1 MHRVIFLVAVMFS
14 ALAGKGD
21 DAVGIVH
28 VDAGTNGVVET
39 AMPFDAVPYG
49 GAEASCGPASFISG
63 LFLGDGSIFSDRL
76 YRFPLSTN
84 DYSLTTNDYPLSTND
99 YAFYSDGAWLDSE
112 TLSNSTMTASSGDT
126 LYLLRTDNEPFS
138 FYLHGRIPSLS
149 SVPSSPFPVFTHIS
163 VDPAETNAV
172 VAMETDRAADLF
184 FAQSQTNTPLPSDWS
199 YLGRHLASLS
209 FLYPLASPPTAND
222 YPLTAFLVS
231 DATRDT
237 DGDGLPDAM
246 EELVYGTDPLLA
258 DTDGDG
264 VSDTLE
270 IAWGRDPLV
279 SGPAPLTLFSEPF
292 EAPEVQPGA
301 LDGQHGWNAPTGAVV
316 QTERV
321 HSGAAALMIEAG
333 TNETVAATH
342 SITSS
347 LPRSETWLDCR
358 VSAGS
363 CDDIGFPPDD
373 GSFVAFSFDIS
384 GHPVMLDGETVVTN
398 TSVQVPLYESFRRVT
413 MRLDFAAARW
423 DIYVDGVLAGENLSM
438 RGENPS
444 LNAVT
449 FIGNSGFVDDIAVAT
464 SRPEGLSS
472 DGDRMAD
479 EWEMAHFGGL
489 SRDGTLDFDSDGLSD
504 ADEYLHGADPK
515 TGDTDSDGI
524 PDLWEV
530 QNGLSPADPA
540 DAALDPDGDGLAN
553 TEEFQKGGD
562 PNFSE
567 PDPTL
572 RMPGLLAEYW
582 RTPSNLQTLPDY
594 GALMPSHVSVSP
606 VIDHPAVPWLHE
618 GTIAGDRFAAR
629 YSGFIRIDETATY
642 TFFLSSD
649 DGSALFID
657 GVAVAS
663 DPEPHSAR
671 TSSGTATLCA
681 GWHSVEIRYYENTGS
696 ETLKL
701 EWASPSITRENVPET
716 AFCHI
721 PCAATPAGFAP
732 GLSASFY
739 AFGSSLSSLPD
750 FSLSEPLDVRV
761 VPAIDEPA
769 TDGAWSSAPT
779 NLLDRFGAVFEGWL
793 LVPRSGDWNIELSSD
808 DGSRLYIDG
817 APAIDHDEAHSM
829 SAKTAA
835 LRLSE
840 GLHSV
845 KVEYFEN
852 TGSAGLRLSWAMP
865 GFPTEPVPARYFCR
879 NVSASL
885 DTDGD
890 GVPDWW
896 EEKHGLDPSDPA
908 DAALDADADGLSNLA
923 EFLAGTDPRLSDTD
937 GDGMPD
943 GWETRH
949 GLCAFVAEAALDDP
963 DGDGLVNLE
972 EARFGTDPNL
982 ADTDGDGADDF
993 MEIRNSRGDP
1003 LSADIAWPPVPAG
1016 SAVAGAAFT
1025 SSTGTWRTDAG
1036 GVVFAEERSGSLA
1049 WRLSV
1054 PEGGADALAV
1064 RIGQHKE
1071 YSGIFEFDLALE
1083 IDGVF
1088 ISRMRVPVSCGTPGE
1103 AFFFLPEIAPGEHD
1117 FRIVWRNWEE
1127 GTSLAVHDLRFVMFG
1142 GPDSDGDG
1150 VADWKRRRAE
1160 ASCSIEDLPA
1170 ESLVSPLCVEGRD
1183 LWRDALKL
1191 SVGYSD
1197 TNAEY
1202 AVVKTVGDGFYADI
1216 PLPADGT
1223 ATVSMLNRPLA
1234 DSFSVFWRAFDVFGG
1249 EYATNALVIRAGDSL
1264 KIAPGFGEES
1274 DVAVFRA
1281 DAAGSWT
1288 AVTNWTETAA
1298 VPYLFGE
1305 AGLYLVSVTAYD
1317 ALFSQTNAF
1326 ALVDVVDSRFP
1337 IRNPA
1342 LLMGRGQT
1350 LSCPGI
1356 SPRCVLE
1363 HDAEL
1368 QASASV
1374 ASGGGVELTML
1385 TNADRDLGLV
1395 SRLYDGG
1402 PVCDAVQVSPIWA
1415 DNGDYYDT
1423 SEAVQDGF
1431 RYVELAL
1438 LLGSFPEGTSVVL
1451 EIFVS
1456 GVTFDDG
1463 TRTKTLTASDFDSDG
1478 YCKVRFIKAKNV
1490 TTSVCHRTYIYQ
1502 NGKLIYTNK
1511 DEVQ

>member
-1 MHRVIFLVAVMFS
+1 MKFIGHRFVFAAAAAFF

-21 DAVGIVH
+21 DAVGVMSI
-28 VDAGTNGVVET
+28 DAGTNGVVE
-39 AMPFDAVPYG
+39 AEMPFDAVDG
-49 GAEASCGPASFISG
+49 NGPSDFISG
-63 LFLGDGSIFSDRL
+63 FFMGDGSIFSDRL
-76 YRFPLSTN
+76 YRFPADSGNEPTPDFGFQSSN
-84 DYSLTTNDYPLSTND
+84 AVQSSF
-99 YAFYSDGAWLDSE
+99 AFWSGEHWLDSE
-112 TLSNSTMTASSGDT
+112 TLSNSTMTASAGDT
-126 LYLLRTDNEPFS
+126 LYLLRTDSDPFS
-138 FYLHGRIPSLS
+138 FYLHGRIPYLLPQS
-149 SVPSSPFPVFTHIS
+149 SSPFPVFTHIS

-184 FAQSQTNTPLPSDWS
+184 FAQSETNAPVPSVWS
-199 YLGRHLASLS
+199 YLGRHPGSLS
-209 FLYPLASPPTAND
+209 FLHPLYSFDSNTQNSNTQT
-222 YPLTAFLVS
+222 LSLFLVS

-237 DGDGLPDAM
+237 DGDGLSNAL
-246 EELVYGTDPLLA
+246 EELVHGTNPLLA

-264 VSDTLE
+264 VGDALE
-270 IAWGRDPLV
+270 IAWGRDPLAAD
-279 SGPAPLTLFSEPF
+279 SAPLTLFSEPF

-321 HSGAAALMIEAG
+321 HSGAAALMIES
-333 TNETVAATH
+333 EPYESVAAAH

-363 CDDIGFPPDD
+363 CDSIGFPPDD
-373 GSFVAFSFDIS
+373 DSFVAFSFDRF
-384 GHPVMLDGETVVTN
+384 GHPVMLDGSAVVTN
-398 TSVQVPLYESFRRVT
+398 TSFQIPFDDTFRRVT
-413 MRLDFAAARW
+413 LRLDFAAARW
-423 DIYVDGVLAGENLSM
+423 DIYVDGVLAGENLAM

-444 LNAVT
+444 LNEMVVS
-449 FIGNSGFVDDIAVAT
+449 GNSGYIDDITVTTA
-464 SRPEGLSS
+464 RPEGLSS

-479 EWEMAHFGGL
+479 EWELFHFGGL

-504 ADEYLHGADPK
+504 AEEYLHGADPK

-572 RMPGLLAEYW
+572 RLPGLLAEYW

-663 DPEPHSAR
+663 DPEPHSAS

-701 EWASPSITRENVPET
+701 EWASPSITREIVPET

-721 PCAATPAGFAP
+721 PCAATPAGFTP

-817 APAIDHDEAHSM
+817 ALAIDHDGAHSM

-879 NVSASL
+879 SISASL

-908 DAALDADADGLSNLA
+908 DAALDADADGLSNLS
-923 EFLAGTDPRLSDTD
+923 EFLAGTDPRLFDTD

-943 GWETRH
+943 GWEASH

-982 ADTDGDGADDF
+982 ADTDGDGVSDGDERHIYFSDPVVADFSGTAETNFVIGVSSADCAF
-993 MEIRNSRGDP
+993 GDWMVQDGELSLAGRAGTVFFTNDLVLVSSGIKQLRFAASYSGPYDSELVCRIDGTYVGAARFAAVDETNVFDVAFTTQWLVPGTHEISFELQNFSSMVEFGIGAIAVCDVHGRDVDENGIADWIDARFRAQRSYAPPLTTSKVSPFCLRGEYASGVEPSVSCGDTPCAVGVLPYHGWYSDIALNADATTSVSVVYENGFKNETVEVVWTPFDVSSENDTVVRRGDSMRLYCP
-1003 LSADIAWPPVPAG
+1003 NGEVFVDGTNVTSRAGEPVQYRFDVCGTYEIAGVAPSGSTRTLTVTAVSCDIDAETPAWRG
-1016 SAVAGAAFT
+1016 KT
-1025 SSTGTWRTDAG
+1025 SSMPMSGAG
-1036 GVVFAEERSGSLA
+1036 FDSMYVSVDQGASLA
-1049 WRLSV
+1049 GVTSSGGNRICSFTVQPCDRPTAISVEIDNPDASVVAATRLKPFSAYYTLDGCFYEAARLDGGTREMENRLSV
-1054 PEGGADALAV
+1054 
-1064 RIGQHKE
+1064 
-1071 YSGIFEFDLALE
+1071 F
-1083 IDGVF
+1083 
-1088 ISRMRVPVSCGTPGE
+1088 
-1103 AFFFLPEIAPGEHD
+1103 
-1117 FRIVWRNWEE
+1117 
-1127 GTSLAVHDLRFVMFG
+1127 
-1142 GPDSDGDG
+1142 
-1150 VADWKRRRAE
+1150 
-1160 ASCSIEDLPA
+1160 DLPA
-1170 ESLVSPLCVEGRD
+1170 
-1183 LWRDALKL
+1183 
-1191 SVGYSD
+1191 
-1197 TNAEY
+1197 
-1202 AVVKTVGDGFYADI
+1202 
-1216 PLPADGT
+1216 
-1223 ATVSMLNRPLA
+1223 
-1234 DSFSVFWRAFDVFGG
+1234 
-1249 EYATNALVIRAGDSL
+1249 
-1264 KIAPGFGEES
+1264 
-1274 DVAVFRA
+1274 
-1281 DAAGSWT
+1281 
-1288 AVTNWTETAA
+1288 
-1298 VPYLFGE
+1298 
-1305 AGLYLVSVTAYD
+1305 
-1317 ALFSQTNAF
+1317 
-1326 ALVDVVDSRFP
+1326 
-1337 IRNPA
+1337 
-1342 LLMGRGQT
+1342 
-1350 LSCPGI
+1350 
-1356 SPRCVLE
+1356 
-1363 HDAEL
+1363 
-1368 QASASV
+1368 
-1374 ASGGGVELTML
+1374 GVELRMTGNSGICFEDGAGVMSV
-1385 TNADRDLGLV
+1385 TNGSVDVIGDVVYRFLV
-1395 SRLYDGG
+1395 PNG
-1402 PVCDAVQVSPIWA
+1402 VSNPCQFLHA
-1415 DNGDYYDT
+1415 YKKG
-1423 SEAVQDGF
+1423 
-1431 RYVELAL
+1431 RELA
-1438 LLGSFPEGTSVVL
+1438 
-1451 EIFVS
+1451 
-1456 GVTFDDG
+1456 
-1463 TRTKTLTASDFDSDG
+1463 
-1478 YCKVRFIKAKNV
+1478 
-1490 TTSVCHRTYIYQ
+1490 Q
-1502 NGKLIYTNK
+1502 
-1511 DEVQ
+1511 